1 MSATAQTTGVKA
13 KSSSIRSKDDLTSAN
28 RPYQPYG
35 GGLEVMFAR
44 DSEVVMSGP
53 AGTGKSRAC
62 LEKLHLCA
70 LKYPGMRGLIVRKTR
85 ESLTEAALV
94 TYEDKVLPE
103 GSSIC
108 AGAQRR
114 MRQGY
119 HYPNGSEIIV
129 GGLDKA
135 QKVMST
141 EYDMIYVQEAIEL
154 EENDWEACTTRLRN
168 GGMPY
173 QQLFG
178 DTNPDAPTH
187 WLKRRAENGQTRLI
201 ESRHEDN
208 PSVTPEYLAKLDA
221 LTGVRYFRLRKGL
234 WVAAEGMIY
243 DGYDPAVHLINR
255 DDPRYGLQNGI
266 PADWPRFWGVDFG
279 YTNPF
284 VWQAWAQDP
293 DGRLFRYREIYKTHS
308 LVEDHAE
315 DIKVASEGDPFPQ
328 AILCDHDA
336 EDRATL
342 ERKIGL
348 STTAAYKDVSP
359 GIQAVASRLKVAG
372 DGKARIFFLRD
383 SLYEVDPELKEAN
396 KPTCTEEEIGGYV
409 WDVTNGQKKGEA
421 PVKRNDHGLDDARYV
436 VAYADAITDDD
447 EFHGSARPVI
457 RAARGWNESTRNTR
471 ATYGR
476 R

>member
-1 MSATAQTTGVKA
+1 
-13 KSSSIRSKDDLTSAN
+13 
-28 RPYQPYG
+28 
-35 GGLEVMFAR
+35 
-44 DSEVVMSGP
+44 
-53 AGTGKSRAC
+53 
-62 LEKLHLCA
+62 
-70 LKYPGMRGLIVRKTR
+70 MRGLIVRKTR

-103 GSSIC
+103 GSAIS
-108 AGAQRR
+108 AGSQRR
-114 MRQGY
+114 MRQAY
-119 HYPNGSEIIV
+119 HYSNGSEIII

-141 EYDMIYVQEAIEL
+141 EYDLIYVQEAIEL

-168 GGMPY
+168 GVMPY

-187 WLKRRAENGQTRLI
+187 WLKRRAENGQTRMI

-208 PSVTPEYLAKLDA
+208 PSVTEEYLARLDA
-221 LTGVRYFRLRKGL
+221 LTGVRFFRLRKGL

-255 DDPRYGLQNGI
+255 DDPRYGLKSGI
-266 PADWPRFWGVDFG
+266 PADWPRYWGVDFG

-293 DGRLFRYREIYKTHS
+293 DGRLLRYREIYRTHG

-315 DIKVASEGDPFPQ
+315 DIKRASEGDPPPV
-328 AILCDHDA
+328 AIICDHDA

-342 ERKIGL
+342 ERKVGL
-348 STTAAYKDVSP
+348 TTTAAYKDVSP

-372 DGKARIFFLRD
+372 DGKPRLIFLRD
-383 SLYEVDPELKEAN
+383 SLYEADPELVEAK

-409 WDVTNGQKKGEA
+409 WDVSNGQKKGEA
-421 PVKRNDHGLDDARYV
+421 PVKKNDHGLDDARYV
-436 VAYADAITDDD
+436 VAHVDAITDDD
-447 EFHGSARPVI
+447 EFIGSARPVI
-457 RAARGWNESTRNTR
+457 RGASGWNKTTSGWNKTAGRPP
-471 ATYGR
+471 GR
-476 R
+476 RERREI